1 MKIINHSRI
10 DIDGIAYYFTGK
22 FVDYDMYEGIDGNI
36 ALVDDKGHVT
46 HSSIADIIA
55 WKDAKRCSQEEA

>member
-10 DIDGIAYYFTGK
+10 DIDGIAYYFTGE
-22 FVDYDMYEGIDGNI
+22 FAGYDMYEGIDGET
-36 ALVDDKGHVT
+36 ALVDEFGHVT

-55 WKDAKRCSQEEA
+55 WEDAKRHNQEEG